1 MSQWSNS
8 LFMKPRFSLLGIG
21 IVASL
26 LSSLPAHA
34 ANLDLKVLRAIDTQ
48 DPNVRCPAKVVITET
63 SQPYREGSYAIDGTA
78 NLSAIATGFT
88 IASSDDFSVTWVGKL
103 KPQYSRCKA
112 TARIVKS
119 DNEDFSGHS
128 YLRMRFVGGKAYLIL
143 DMTGMS
149 DANNL
154 TPAILKKSVRGDKP
168 IWSWGGT
175 D

>member
-1 MSQWSNS
+1 
-8 LFMKPRFSLLGIG
+8 MKPQFSLIG
-21 IVASL
+21 ISIAASL

-34 ANLDLKVLRAIDTQ
+34 ANLDLEVFKAIDTQ
-48 DPNVRCPAKVVITET
+48 DPNVRCPAKVVVSET
-63 SQPYREGSYAIDGTA
+63 PQPYREGGYTIDGTA

-88 IASSDDFSVTWVGKL
+88 IASNDEFSVTWVGKL
-103 KPQYSRCKA
+103 KPQYRQCKA

-128 YLRMRFVGGKAYLIL
+128 HLRMRFVGGKAYLIL

-149 DANNL
+149 DANRL
-154 TPAILKKSVRGDKP
+154 TTAILKKSVRNDKP